1 MVVPVPL
8 EVISMLQMFKESP
21 DKNSASE
28 RSPILELLKPH
39 FEEIFDEIEV
49 ETVDLTPPLKKTD
62 IKIQYNGENH
72 GNQSSRIQYCIQG
85 VVTVSEGQNNF
96 SPDLVT
102 GVRAVTAIIVEWK
115 SSPTGKQIRVMILF
129 FTFFFLIYLTHV
141 RLILLFFL

>member
-8 EVISMLQMFKESP
+8 EVISMLQMFKNYP
-21 DKNSASE
+21 DKNTESE
-28 RSPILELLKPH
+28 RSPLLEMLMPH

-49 ETVDLTPPLKKTD
+49 ETIEYNESLKNTD
-62 IKIQYNGENH
+62 NNIKSQYHTENH

-102 GVRAVTAIIVEWK
+102 GVRTVTAIIVEWK
-115 SSPTGKQIRVMILF
+115 SSPTGMQNP
-129 FTFFFLIYLTHV
+129 
-141 RLILLFFL
+141 